1 MGEEEEE
8 GDFLDKQ
15 RAVMRGSPLP
25 LPLPPRLARGR
36 RGLQPDR
43 ALQPSRRGLPS
54 FLRSQ
59 PAYNNDSGGGNN
71 GLCDVTTDG
80 RTEERAEDAL
90 LSLSPVHELIS
101 LSRFQV

>member
-1 MGEEEEE
+1 MGEEEE

-25 LPLPPRLARGR
+25 LLSLPPRLAVVVACS
-36 RGLQPDR
+36 QIVHYNHQEEVFP
-43 ALQPSRRGLPS
+43 PSLLPS
-54 FLRSQ
+54 LLRSQ

-80 RTEERAEDAL
+80 RRML
-90 LSLSPVHELIS
+90 SSLSSSRTHLS